1 MNVVETY
8 PVIIMGIK
16 VENMANKTLEQYLKD
31 LRKSCNYSQ
40 EFVASHLNI
49 TRQTYSHYETGRI
62 TPPVNSLYN
71 LAKLYGVPVENFLEL
86 VVTYN
91 INMDFALKPQ
101 TKELDMNDDLSFSKQ
116 EVISVNHTKKNTPQ
130 GKRRLWLTKEAIN
143 ILETAKSIN
152 PYGAFVFMPNDSLML
167 TDTFNR
173 RLKKYTSEAGVPYYS
188 SHKIRFTTA
197 SCLYNGKNLTQVSRA
212 LGHSQVSTTLH
223 YFRNVENDED
233 LLEQMESA
241 FSIK

>member
-1 MNVVETY
+1 MLSLIYLQVFFVIQFEIIVISIFSNCRSVQYYRLYLHRKET
-8 PVIIMGIK
+8 
-16 VENMANKTLEQYLKD
+16 MANKTLEQYLKD

-101 TKELDMNDDLSFSKQ
+101 NSKVDITDDLSFFVDFVNAPENSK
-116 EVISVNHTKKNTPQ
+116 KFKF
-130 GKRRLWLTKEAIN
+130 L
-143 ILETAKSIN
+143 
-152 PYGAFVFMPNDSLML
+152 
-167 TDTFNR
+167 NR
-173 RLKKYTSEAGVPYYS
+173 RERQLLFYFLLLDARDQEDILSFMKIKYQNRSHEKDTSNNNPQKE
-188 SHKIRFTTA
+188 
-197 SCLYNGKNLTQVSRA
+197 
-212 LGHSQVSTTLH
+212 
-223 YFRNVENDED
+223 
-233 LLEQMESA
+233 EQ
-241 FSIK
+241 

>member
-1 MNVVETY
+1 
-8 PVIIMGIK
+8 
-16 VENMANKTLEQYLKD
+16 MANKTLEQYLKD

-101 TKELDMNDDLSFSKQ
+101 INKVDLPDDLSFFVDFINAPENSK
-116 EVISVNHTKKNTPQ
+116 KFKF
-130 GKRRLWLTKEAIN
+130 L
-143 ILETAKSIN
+143 
-152 PYGAFVFMPNDSLML
+152 
-167 TDTFNR
+167 NR
-173 RLKKYTSEAGVPYYS
+173 RERQLLFYFLLLDARDQEDILSFMKIKYQNRSDEKCSSESKPKKE
-188 SHKIRFTTA
+188 
-197 SCLYNGKNLTQVSRA
+197 
-212 LGHSQVSTTLH
+212 
-223 YFRNVENDED
+223 
-233 LLEQMESA
+233 EQ
-241 FSIK
+241 